1 MEESRHQT
9 LLYGNSFTLFC
20 KKKFARLLCFPLISM
35 TFLVMPAA
43 LANMSVYP
51 MEVTLNSQGAAQ
63 VQTLSQ
69 SGEAQ
74 FIKVTIKRID
84 RPATQFEK
92 EILLEDAV
100 SRSLIATPD
109 KFALASGSQRII
121 RLISLQP
128 AEKETAWR
136 VYFEAV
142 GAPEELK
149 DKTGQE
155 SKLSNQVGINLV
167 WGVLVHIP
175 PKHAVLSLRS
185 LSSGEVKNNGT
196 VRMVIREVGLCPEKN
211 SSGSCQWKQ
220 EHATVYP
227 DETLQFKAWT
237 PAELNSAQAIRI
249 KYVDQKTRNVNEYVL
264 EK

>member
-1 MEESRHQT
+1 MEESRHQP
-9 LLYGNSFTLFC
+9 LRYGNSFALFC
-20 KKKFARLLCFPLISM
+20 KKKFARLPFLLLILM
-35 TFLVMPAA
+35 TFFSVPAA

-74 FIKVTIKRID
+74 FIKVSIKRID

-92 EILLEDAV
+92 ETLIEDAV

-128 AEKETAWR
+128 PEKETAWR

-149 DKTGQE
+149 DNTGQDN
-155 SKLSNQVGINLV
+155 KISNQLGINLV

-175 PKHAVLSLRS
+175 PQHAVLSLLP

-196 VRMVIREVGLCPEKN
+196 VRIAIREVAFCLQKN
-211 SSGSCQWKQ
+211 SSSSCQWKQ
-220 EHATVYP
+220 EHATIYP
-227 DETLQFKAWT
+227 DETLRFKAWT
-237 PAELNSAQAIRI
+237 PDEIKSAQEIRI
-249 KYVDQKTRNVNEYVL
+249 KYVDQKTRSMNEYVL
-264 EK
+264 GK

>member
-1 MEESRHQT
+1 MEESRHQP
-9 LLYGNSFTLFC
+9 LRYGNYFAFFC
-20 KKKFARLLCFPLISM
+20 KKKFARLLFLLLIIMNFFS
-35 TFLVMPAA
+35 VPAA

-69 SGEAQ
+69 SGEPQ
-74 FIKVTIKRID
+74 FIKVSIKRID

-92 EILLEDAV
+92 ETLIEDAV

-128 AEKETAWR
+128 PEKETAWR

-149 DKTGQE
+149 DNTGQE
-155 SKLSNQVGINLV
+155 NKISNQLGINLV

-175 PKHAVLSLRS
+175 PQHAVLSLIP

-196 VRMVIREVGLCPEKN
+196 VRIAIREVAFCLQKN
-211 SSGSCQWKQ
+211 SSSSCPWKQ
-220 EHATVYP
+220 EHATIYP
-227 DETLQFKAWT
+227 DETLRFKAWT
-237 PAELNSAQAIRI
+237 PDEIKAAQEIRI
-249 KYVDQKTRNVNEYVL
+249 KYVDQKTRSMNEYVL
-264 EK
+264 GK

>member
-1 MEESRHQT
+1 MEESRHQP
-9 LLYGNSFTLFC
+9 LRYGNSFAFFC
-20 KKKFARLLCFPLISM
+20 KKKFARLLFLLLIIM
-35 TFLVMPAA
+35 TFFSVPAA

-74 FIKVTIKRID
+74 FIKVSIKRID

-92 EILLEDAV
+92 ETLIEDAV

-128 AEKETAWR
+128 PEKETAWR

-149 DKTGQE
+149 ANTGQE
-155 SKLSNQVGINLV
+155 NKISNQLGINLV

-175 PKHAVLSLRS
+175 PQHAVLSLIP

-196 VRMVIREVGLCPEKN
+196 VRIAIREVAFCLQKN
-211 SSGSCQWKQ
+211 SSSSCQWKQ
-220 EHATVYP
+220 EHATIYP
-227 DETLQFKAWT
+227 DETLRFKAWT
-237 PAELNSAQAIRI
+237 PDEIKTAQEIRI
-249 KYVDQKTRNVNEYVL
+249 KYVDQKTRSMNEYVL
-264 EK
+264 GK

>member
-1 MEESRHQT
+1 MEESRHQP
-9 LLYGNSFTLFC
+9 LRYGNSFAFFC
-20 KKKFARLLCFPLISM
+20 KKKFARLLFLLLIIM
-35 TFLVMPAA
+35 TFFSVPAA

-74 FIKVTIKRID
+74 FIKVSIKRID

-92 EILLEDAV
+92 ETLIEDAV

-128 AEKETAWR
+128 PEKETAWR

-149 DKTGQE
+149 DNTGQE
-155 SKLSNQVGINLV
+155 NKISNQLGINLV

-175 PKHAVLSLRS
+175 PQHAVLSLIP

-196 VRMVIREVGLCPEKN
+196 VRIAIREVAFCLQKN
-211 SSGSCQWKQ
+211 SSSSCQWKQ
-220 EHATVYP
+220 EHATIYP
-227 DETLQFKAWT
+227 DETLRFKAWT
-237 PAELNSAQAIRI
+237 PDEIKAAQEIRI
-249 KYVDQKTRNVNEYVL
+249 KYVDQKTRSMNEYVL
-264 EK
+264 GK

>member
-9 LLYGNSFTLFC
+9 LRYGNSFAFFG
-20 KKKFARLLCFPLISM
+20 KKKCATLRCFLLIVM
-35 TFLVMPAA
+35 TFLSMPAA

-74 FIKVTIKRID
+74 FIKVSIKRID
-84 RPATQFEK
+84 RPATQSEK
-92 EILLEDAV
+92 EILIEDAV

-121 RLISLQP
+121 RLISLKP
-128 AEKETAWR
+128 PEKETAWR

-149 DKTGQE
+149 DNTGKE
-155 SKLSNQVGINLV
+155 NKISNQVGINLV

-175 PKHAVLSLRS
+175 PKHAVLSLIP
-185 LSSGEVKNNGT
+185 LSSSDVKNNGT
-196 VRMVIREVGLCPEKN
+196 VRVVIREVALCLQKN
-211 SSGSCQWKQ
+211 NSGSCRWKQ

-227 DETLQFKAWT
+227 DETLRLKSWA
-237 PAELNSAQAIRI
+237 PAEINAAREIKI
-249 KYVDQKTRNVNEYVL
+249 KYVDQKTRSMNEYVL
-264 EK
+264 GK

>member
-1 MEESRHQT
+1 MEEPRHQP
-9 LLYGNSFTLFC
+9 LRYGHSFALFC
-20 KKKFARLLCFPLISM
+20 KNKFARLPFFLLILM
-35 TFLVMPAA
+35 TFFSVPAA

-74 FIKVTIKRID
+74 FIKVSIKRID

-92 EILLEDAV
+92 ETLIEDAV

-128 AEKETAWR
+128 PEKETAWR

-149 DKTGQE
+149 DNTGQE
-155 SKLSNQVGINLV
+155 NKISNQLGINLV

-175 PKHAVLSLRS
+175 PQHAVLSLIP

-196 VRMVIREVGLCPEKN
+196 VRIAIREVAFCLQKN
-211 SSGSCQWKQ
+211 SSSSCQWKQ
-220 EHATVYP
+220 EHATIYP
-227 DETLQFKAWT
+227 DETLRFKAWT
-237 PAELNSAQAIRI
+237 PDEIKAAQETRI
-249 KYVDQKTRNVNEYVL
+249 KYVDQKTRSMNEYVL
-264 EK
+264 GK